1 MNIDGYNTHIV
12 DLKHPREIASLY
24 ILENYYDLESKL
36 LKIHY
41 FKGEFLVW
49 KKSHYEFVD
58 VEYLRS
64 SIYQFLLKK
73 RTYSGERVPTR
84 KRHVDEIIDALK
96 SLTYLHKSSLPVWF
110 RRENNFP
117 ENEILAA
124 KNKLIHIV
132 SKKEIDHTPNFI
144 NRASVNYN
152 YKFDA
157 PKPIEWQKFLNS
169 IWPDDRESIEA
180 LQEWFGLLLTLDTS
194 HQKSLMLVGPK
205 RCGKGTIGRVLKELV
220 GAQNTCSPTFAG
232 LSSHF
237 GLANLINKQ
246 LAIISDARLSNRTDT
261 TVLVENILRIT
272 GEDSVSVARKYLGDW
287 DGKLSARFVIMTNL
301 VPALSESSGAL
312 AGRFIILKIKTSF
325 YGKEDLS
332 LTERLLAELPSILN
346 WSLEGLDRL
355 RARKH
360 LIQPSSA
367 TQYLDQLETLSSPIK
382 FFVSENCIVTPMVEI
397 PCESLFD
404 RWRSWCHQQNS
415 DHVGTIQQFGRN
427 LAGAFPE
434 IEVKQRRIGSKQK
447 ARYYVGIR
455 LKIPELDDCEEE

>member
-1 MNIDGYNTHIV
+1 MNINNHSIHFI
-12 DLKHPREIASLY
+12 DLKHPREIANQY
-24 ILENYYDLESKL
+24 MIENYFDLEKG
-36 LKIHY
+36 LKKIYY

-49 KKSHYEFVD
+49 KKSHYESVD
-58 VEYLRS
+58 LEYLRS
-64 SIYQFLLKK
+64 DIYKFLAKK
-73 RTYSGERVPTR
+73 RNYSGERIQIR
-84 KRHVDEIIDALK
+84 KKNIDEIVDALK
-96 SLTYLHKSSLPVWF
+96 SLIYLHRSSLPVWF
-110 RRENNFP
+110 NVENGLN
-117 ENEILAA
+117 ENEIIAA
-124 KNKLIHIV
+124 KNKLLHIV
-132 SKKEIDHTPNFI
+132 SRQEIDHTPNFI
-144 NRASVNYN
+144 NRTAVNYD
-152 YKFDA
+152 YISDVQQ
-157 PKPIEWQKFLNS
+157 PTEWLKFLNS

-272 GEDSVSVARKYLGDW
+272 GEDSVSVARKYMGDW

-332 LTERLLAELPSILN
+332 LSERLLTELPSILN

-355 RARKH
+355 RARKY
-360 LIQPSSA
+360 LVQPSSA
-367 TQYLDQLETLSSPIK
+367 TQYLEQLETLSSPIK
-382 FFVSENCIVTPMVEI
+382 FFVSENCIVTPHAEI
-397 PCESLFD
+397 PCASLFD
-404 RWRSWCHQQNS
+404 RWRSWCQQQNS
-415 DHVGTIQQFGRN
+415 DHIGTIQQFGRN

-434 IEVKQRRIGSKQK
+434 IEVKQRHIGPKQK
-447 ARYYVGIR
+447 ARYYIGIR
-455 LKIPELDDCEEE
+455 LKIPELDECEE